1 MLDAGYRVDEIFDG
15 PALQRGF
22 LETATLKKLHRR
34 TSVHAS
40 DLIREIMS
48 VDGVR
53 AVRGITL
60 SSGAITSN
68 WRLDIAAGMTPVLDL
83 EKTTVVLRRDQ
94 LQVTANVSKVIAT
107 YSERQRQSAV
117 FGELPVTDRDIVP
130 PPGRDRAL
138 GRYHSLL
145 HQFPQVYGI
154 GAAGLPGSASDERRG
169 QARQLKA
176 YLMFFDQMLANL
188 FSQLAHA
195 KDLLSYNGH
204 GTRTYF
210 SGMIDDPEL
219 DLEAIRVREDA
230 SHRDT
235 LQAIT
240 ESSPQSGEPGDRRNR
255 FLNHLLAR
263 YAEDF
268 TDYALVMM
276 GDEDVAGALSVEKV
290 IEDKQAFLQR
300 YPRVGAGRGTAFDY
314 TRPAG
319 AGNISRLEERI
330 RLKLGLVESED
341 GEEDESFLLI
351 EHILLRAMKTDA
363 AQDVPFLAQARSRDP
378 YSLQLSLFFRTGRRG
393 SGRTASG
400 SWWPRQCRRKCRH
413 I

>member
-1 MLDAGYRVDEIFDG
+1 
-15 PALQRGF
+15 
-22 LETATLKKLHRR
+22 
-34 TSVHAS
+34 
-40 DLIREIMS
+40 
-48 VDGVR
+48 
-53 AVRGITL
+53 
-60 SSGAITSN
+60 
-68 WRLDIAAGMTPVLDL
+68 
-83 EKTTVVLRRDQ
+83 
-94 LQVTANVSKVIAT
+94 
-107 YSERQRQSAV
+107 
-117 FGELPVTDRDIVP
+117 
-130 PPGRDRAL
+130 
-138 GRYHSLL
+138 
-145 HQFPQVYGI
+145 
-154 GAAGLPGSASDERRG
+154 
-169 QARQLKA
+169 
-176 YLMFFDQMLANL
+176 
-188 FSQLAHA
+188 
-195 KDLLSYNGH
+195 
-204 GTRTYF
+204 
-210 SGMIDDPEL
+210 MIDDPEL

-400 SWWPRQCRRKCRH
+400 SWWPRRCRRKCRH